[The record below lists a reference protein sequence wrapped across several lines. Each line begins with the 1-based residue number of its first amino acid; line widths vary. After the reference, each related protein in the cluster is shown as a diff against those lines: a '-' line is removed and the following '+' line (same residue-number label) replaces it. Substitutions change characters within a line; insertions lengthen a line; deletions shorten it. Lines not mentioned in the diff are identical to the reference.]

1 MNKEKDT
8 VKNDMS
14 VGKNDSDKEDNLK
27 PIWTKEEKELS
38 KSLYGCEV
46 LQEKCTDKEL
56 KNTELPNDT
65 YIVSYYQN
73 EKLFHDLVRGKRI
86 KIFDMYWDKIR
97 SNLNKID
104 WGYGRINPKLWGY
117 QVPKSK
123 KRK

>member
-1 MNKEKDT
+1 MNKEKNT
-8 VKNDMS
+8 VKNDMA
-14 VGKNDSDKEDNLK
+14 VGKKDSNNEDYSN
-27 PIWTKEEKELS
+27 PTWTKEEKELS
-38 KSLYGCEV
+38 KSLYGCEI
-46 LQEKCTDKEL
+46 LYEKCNDIEL
-56 KNTELPNDT
+56 KNTELPSDA

-73 EKLFHDLVRGKRI
+73 QNLFHDLVRGKKV

-117 QVPKSK
+117 QAPKSK